1 MKRFKI
7 LLISLVI
14 TIIAVSVSAG
24 GQKEPADVTQLN
36 ISYVKSPFNLQV
48 MVLKERQMLEKAF
61 APEGITIKWHEINSG
76 AKQAEAMAAGS
87 LDIASVMNTA
97 SVIIANSAGN
107 EIDIIDIVSRP
118 EQTFAVMV
126 MDDGPR
132 SVKDLS
138 HCVVAGPKGTV
149 LHQMLAAI
157 EEKENLEDVQLVS
170 MSLPQSQAALIS
182 KNVDAAL
189 LAGSLIIK
197 TQNAGGR
204 VLTTSEGYVTPLL
217 VSASPRRFAQNH
229 PEIIDHFTSVQQQ
242 AYTFIQN
249 NLSQAIAIGAR
260 AQNLDSDEAKD
271 LYNRSG
277 IASSFTADDLS
288 GLARDIAFLRNLNM
302 IENDLEASEMLGDNL
317 NVH

>member
-7 LLISLVI
+7 LLISLII
-14 TIIAVSVSAG
+14 TIIALPVSAG
-24 GQKEPADVTQLN
+24 WQKEPADLKQLN
-36 ISYVKSPFNLQV
+36 ISYVKSPFNLQIMV
-48 MVLKERQMLEKAF
+48 MKDRQMLEKAF
-61 APEGITIKWHEINSG
+61 APEGIAIKWHAINSG

-149 LHQMLAAI
+149 LHQMLVAI
-157 EEKENLEDVQLVS
+157 QEKENLEDVQLVS

-217 VSASPRRFAQNH
+217 VSAVPHRFAQNH
-229 PEIIDHFTSVQQQ
+229 PEIIDRFTWVQQE

-249 NLSQAIAIGAR
+249 NLLDALAIGAK
-260 AQNLDSDEAKD
+260 AQNLDKKDAKD
-271 LYNRSG
+271 LYSRSG
-277 IASSFTADDLS
+277 IAAGFTKDDLS
-288 GLARDIAFLRNLNM
+288 GLARDVAFLRNMDM
-302 IENDLEASEMLGDNL
+302 IENDLEVSEILGDNL
-317 NVH
+317 NVY

>member
-1 MKRFKI
+1 MKRFGIYLI
-7 LLISLVI
+7 LLMI
-14 TIIAVSVSAG
+14 TILALTISAG
-24 GQKEPADVTQLN
+24 GPKEPAHPTQLH

-48 MVLKERQMLEKAF
+48 MVMKERQMLEKAF
-61 APEGITIKWHEINSG
+61 APEGIKIKWHAINSG
-76 AKQAEAMAAGS
+76 AKQAQAMAAGS

-118 EQTFAVMV
+118 AQTFAVMV
-126 MDDGPR
+126 MNDGPQN
-132 SVKDLS
+132 VKDLS

-157 EEKENLEDVQLVS
+157 QAKENLEEVQLVS
-170 MSLPQSQAALIS
+170 MSLPQSQAALVS
-182 KNVDAAL
+182 KKVDAAL

-229 PEIIDHFTSVQQQ
+229 PDIIDRFTLVQQK
-242 AYTFIQN
+242 AYTFIHN
-249 NLSQAIAIGAR
+249 HLSQAIAIGAR
-260 AQNLDSDEAKD
+260 AQNLDSEDAKD

-277 IASSFTADDLS
+277 MASGFTQDDLS
-288 GLARDIAFLRNLNM
+288 NIACDINFLKNLDLIKNDMAVSEILGKNLN
-302 IENDLEASEMLGDNL
+302 GY
-317 NVH
+317 